1 MEKILYID
9 CFSGISGDMMV
20 GALLDLGLDLSY
32 LKNELKNLNL
42 NGYSINCI
50 EIKIGSIKAK
60 KFNVKVNLPQPH
72 RDYKE
77 IKKIISKSSLD
88 ADVKKNSLGV
98 FGLIAEAEAKVHGI
112 DIDKIHFHEVGA
124 VDSIID
130 IVSASI
136 GISKLGLDL
145 IYCQSIPLGKG
156 IASAM
161 HGNIPIPAPATLEI
175 LKGVPVYGGNF
186 NFEVTTPTGAAI
198 LKFFV
203 TNFSSIP
210 LMRIERVGIGAGSR
224 KNKDCP
230 NILRLMKGSLE
241 KELISYENDLILIS
255 TNIDDSSPEILGYLL
270 ERLLEKKALD
280 AWVEPI
286 YMKKN
291 RPAFKLC
298 VICRLQLEKEI
309 LDIIF
314 NETSTLGVRVE
325 KIKRYCTDRKIKTVK
340 LPYGEVN
347 VKIGIYQGRE
357 ITFSPEFESCVKL
370 ARKIKKPLKE
380 IYRDAIFFL
389 SKK

>member
-20 GALLDLGLDLSY
+20 GALIDLGLDLSY

-42 NGYSINCI
+42 NGYSINCS

-60 KFNVKVNLPQPH
+60 KFNVKVNIPQPH
-72 RDYKE
+72 RNYED

-88 ADVKKNSLGV
+88 ADVKKISLGV

-156 IASAM
+156 MASTM
-161 HGNIPIPAPATLEI
+161 HGNIPIPAPAALEI

-210 LMRIERVGIGAGSR
+210 LMRIERVGRGAGSR

-241 KELISYENDLILIS
+241 KELTSYENDLILIS

-298 VICRLQLEKEI
+298 VICSLQLEREI

-325 KIKRYCTDRKIKTVK
+325 KIKRYCTNRKIKTVK
-340 LPYGEVN
+340 LSYGEVK

-357 ITFSPEFESCVKL
+357 TTFSPEFESCVKL

>member
-42 NGYSINCI
+42 NGYSINCS
-50 EIKIGSIKAK
+50 EIKIGSIKSK
-60 KFNVKVNLPQPH
+60 KFNVKVTLKQPH
-72 RDYKE
+72 RDYKD

-88 ADVKKNSLGV
+88 TDIKKISLDV
-98 FGLIAEAEAKVHGI
+98 FRLIAEAEAKVHGI

-136 GISKLGLDL
+136 GISKLSLDL
-145 IYCQSIPLGKG
+145 IYCRSIPLGKG
-156 IASAM
+156 MTGTM

-175 LKGVPVYGGNF
+175 LKGLPVYGGNF
-186 NFEVTTPTGAAI
+186 DFEVTTPTGAAI
-198 LKFFV
+198 LKVLV

-224 KNKDCP
+224 ENKDCP

-241 KELISYENDLILIS
+241 KEFVSREKDLILIS

-270 ERLLEKKALD
+270 EKLLEKKALD

-298 VICRLQLEKEI
+298 IICSLQLEREI
-309 LDIIF
+309 LNIVF

-325 KIKRYCTDRKIKTVK
+325 RIRRYCVDRKIKVVK
-340 LPYGEVN
+340 LPYGKVK

-380 IYRDAIFFL
+380 IYQDAIFFL